1 MSDDKSMKV
10 SGNPK
15 DREKLIEMFKKNYGP
30 DSIMTLDSKPKECEF
45 IPTGI
50 LSLDSILGIGG
61 IPRGKITEIY
71 GPESSGKSSIC
82 LQIIANAQNQG
93 LRTLYID
100 TEHAFNPTLA
110 EMLGV
115 DFSNL
120 LFSQPDSGED
130 ALQMVREGAESGLLD
145 LIILDSVGVLS
156 TKSELSGEIGDSN
169 VGGIARMMSQAM
181 RLIVPQASLHNV
193 AVVFVNQV
201 RMQIGVMFG
210 NPQTTPG
217 GKALGFAASVRIE
230 MTPSTVIKEGEEIVG
245 RTLKAKIIKNRL
257 APPFK
262 NCSFDVI
269 YSQNLVALNDL
280 LNLATEANIVSKSG
294 SWFSYGSI
302 KIGQGKN
309 NAVSWLQENKE
320 LQEEIIEK
328 VRGFYG
334 IPEPK
339 VVNSSSDAKINN

>member
-1 MSDDKSMKV
+1 MSEHNKLGTND
-10 SGNPK
+10 NAK
-15 DREKLIEMFKKNYGP
+15 DREKLIDLFKKNYGQ
-30 DSIMTLDSKPKECEF
+30 DSIMTLDSKPRECDF

-50 LSLDSILGIGG
+50 LSLDNILGVGG
-61 IPRGKITEIY
+61 IPRGRITEIY
-71 GPESSGKSSIC
+71 GPESSGKSSVC
-82 LQIIANAQNQG
+82 LQLISNAQNLG

-100 TEHAFNPTLA
+100 TEHALNPSLA

-115 DFSNL
+115 DLSQL
-120 LFSQPDSGED
+120 LLCQPDSGED
-130 ALQMVREGAESGLLD
+130 ALQMVRAGAESGLLD

-156 TKSELSGEIGDSN
+156 TKSEVSGEIGDSN

-181 RLIVPQASLHNV
+181 RLIIPQASQHNV

-217 GKALGFAASVRIE
+217 GKALGFSATVRIE
-230 MTPSTVIKEGEEIVG
+230 MTPSTVIKEGEEVVG
-245 RTLKAKIIKNRL
+245 RTLKAKVIKNKL

-262 NCSFDVI
+262 QCSFDVI
-269 YSQNLVALNDL
+269 YAQNLVALNDL
-280 LNLATEANIVSKSG
+280 ITLATEANIITKSG
-294 SWFSYGSI
+294 SWFSYGAT

-309 NAVSWLQENKE
+309 NAVNWLLENSNEKA
-320 LQEEIIEK
+320 EIIER

-339 VVNSSSDAKINN
+339 INKHS